1 MHTEPSLSCAGAAFF
16 TEKKM
21 KKVYTILLL
30 ALLGTF
36 ALGGTA
42 FAASEYVEQL
52 TPDSADYAEVST
64 LTNRVLDAMSGMC
77 ADVTAADIDWSQ
89 AYKVYADESDVY
101 SSYKEQQMTYDEI
114 KQQMECYVWV
124 LPVQVK
130 DAYFHVTI
138 SQGMPLTEDESVLA
152 VLTEEQKEQIRE
164 ETGKWIPVVTE
175 QLDEDKTAEQI
186 DQQITDAVGEETIYR
201 AFIMGGS
208 PKLRSAVA
216 VVETIDHDI
225 QIVVLEEPRLTGVK
239 SSEGA
244 RTTERPLESDQAYAM
259 EDMADRMSEYTVD
272 KTDEQ
277 TGAGGENS
285 AGYMTVLWIVLGAAG
300 IEIGCW
306 AWKRARCK

>member
-1 MHTEPSLSCAGAAFF
+1 
-16 TEKKM
+16 M

-52 TPDSADYAEVST
+52 TPDSADYAEISM

-77 ADVTAADIDWSQ
+77 PDVTAADIDWSR

-101 SSYKEQQMTYDEI
+101 GSYKEQQMTYDEI
-114 KQQMECYVWV
+114 KQQMEYYVWV

-186 DQQITDAVGEETIYR
+186 DQQITDAVGEETIHR

-216 VVETIDHDI
+216 VVETINHNI

-239 SSEGA
+239 SSKRAQTAEQ
-244 RTTERPLESDQAYAM
+244 PLQSGQAYAM

>member
-1 MHTEPSLSCAGAAFF
+1 
-16 TEKKM
+16 M
-21 KKVYTILLL
+21 KKAYTILLL
-30 ALLGTF
+30 VLLGTF
-36 ALGGTA
+36 ALGSTA

-64 LTNRVLDAMSGMC
+64 LTNRVIDAMSGMC
-77 ADVTAADIDWSQ
+77 ADVTAADIDWSR

-114 KQQMECYVWV
+114 KQHMEYYVWV

-175 QLDEDKTAEQI
+175 QLDEDETAEQI
-186 DQQITDAVGEETIYR
+186 DRQIADAVGEETIHR

-216 VVETIDHDI
+216 VVETVHHGI
-225 QIVVLEEPRLTGVK
+225 QIVVLEEPRLTGVQ
-239 SSEGA
+239 SSESA
-244 RTTERPLESDQAYAM
+244 RTAQRPLQSGQAYAM
-259 EDMADRMSEYTVD
+259 KDMADRMSEYTVD
-272 KTDEQ
+272 TTDER
-277 TGAGGENS
+277 TGIGAESG
-285 AGYMTVLWIVLGAAG
+285 ADHMVIVWIILGAAG
-300 IEIGCW
+300 IGIGCW
-306 AWKRARCK
+306 AWKHARCK

>member
-1 MHTEPSLSCAGAAFF
+1 MDSGCD
-16 TEKKM
+16 
-21 KKVYTILLL
+21 
-30 ALLGTF
+30 GT
-36 ALGGTA
+36 
-42 FAASEYVEQL
+42 
-52 TPDSADYAEVST
+52 
-64 LTNRVLDAMSGMC
+64 
-77 ADVTAADIDWSQ
+77 
-89 AYKVYADESDVY
+89 
-101 SSYKEQQMTYDEI
+101 
-114 KQQMECYVWV
+114 
-124 LPVQVK
+124 
-130 DAYFHVTI
+130 
-138 SQGMPLTEDESVLA
+138 
-152 VLTEEQKEQIRE
+152 
-164 ETGKWIPVVTE
+164 
-175 QLDEDKTAEQI
+175 LDEDKTAEQI